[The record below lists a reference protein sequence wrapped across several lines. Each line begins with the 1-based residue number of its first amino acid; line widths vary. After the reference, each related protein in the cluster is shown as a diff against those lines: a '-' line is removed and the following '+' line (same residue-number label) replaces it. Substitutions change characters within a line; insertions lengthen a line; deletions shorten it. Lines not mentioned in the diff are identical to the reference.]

1 MQNSNTQTMENS
13 TNNRQKFSSLLNV
26 EVVTQSRNV
35 KVHIKDRLL
44 KSIQNEIELI
54 KNRADLEIQL
64 LSNGKKENRF
74 WTINRENPSRLLVNL
89 KLKGKIF
96 NFGEEYN
103 PSEPPYFSVDND
115 KDSLID
121 FLTNL
126 KTELSKVSYSENG
139 FWVLDTNQT
148 NKQ

>member
-1 MQNSNTQTMENS
+1 MQNSKTQTMKNS
-13 TNNRQKFSSLLNV
+13 TNNRQRFSSLLNV

-64 LSNGKKENRF
+64 LPNGKKENRF
-74 WTINRENPSRLLVNL
+74 WTINRENPSKLLVNL

-103 PSEPPYFSVDND
+103 PSEPPYFSVAND
-115 KDSLID
+115 KSSLID
-121 FLTNL
+121 FLKNL
-126 KTELSKVSYSENG
+126 KTELSKIPYSEKG
-139 FWVLDTNQT
+139 FWLLDTNQT
-148 NKQ
+148 NK